1 MRSILMIADDLTGA
15 CDAGIQF
22 ADGGVRSVVLF
33 DPSHFPNHET
43 DAVVLD
49 TASRAMAPDKA
60 YEAVS
65 QQIAHMKAASFDLVY
80 KKMDSTLR
88 GNIGTELDA
97 IMDQLKLEQAVVAPA
112 LPALNRV
119 TKQGVHYWNGVKI
132 ADTEMGRDPK
142 TPVTESNL
150 VKLLSGQS
158 RRKAGLIDLAVVR
171 GSREAFRAHVFR
183 LMEEGCG
190 LFVCDAET
198 PDDLAQI
205 TDGFSGW
212 AAPLLWAGSAGLAEQ
227 LVPNQE
233 VKTKPDDVLKP
244 EGPVLLVCGSR
255 SALTKT
261 QVQQVKQ
268 KCGAVETD
276 LQPDQLLHP
285 AERKKE
291 IARCVDELKQIITS
305 GQDAILAVGETVEAE
320 RHLPEQIEAAIG
332 QVAAQVIRACGLKR
346 VILTGGDTAKAV
358 AQQMGA
364 EGMDLIR
371 EIEPGIPLA
380 RMLGVPQL
388 TAVTKAGAFGG
399 PHSLCQ
405 AVAILKGQMR

>member
-22 ADGGVRSVVLF
+22 ADGGIRSVVLF
-33 DPSHFPNHET
+33 DPSHFPNHKT

-65 QQIAHMKAASFDLVY
+65 QQMAHMKAASFDLVY

-142 TPVTESNL
+142 TPVTESDL
-150 VKLLSGQS
+150 IKLLSGQS

-171 GSREAFRAHVFR
+171 GSKEAFRAHVFR

-198 PDDLAQI
+198 PGDLAQI
-205 TDGFSGW
+205 TDGFSDW

-233 VKTKPDDVLKP
+233 VKTKPDEVLKP

-291 IARCVDELKQIITS
+291 IVRCVDELKQIITS
-305 GQDAILAVGETVEAE
+305 GQDAILAVGETVKAE
-320 RHLPEQIEAAIG
+320 RHLPERIEATIG

-358 AQQMGA
+358 ALQMGA

-380 RMLGVPQL
+380 RMLGLPQL

-405 AVAILKGQMR
+405 AVAILKG